1 MFHALTTV
9 LREEGPRALYKG
21 WLPLVIGIVSSIV
34 GLNFAV
40 YKSLKDWLVKSNPFG
55 LVQDSELSVTT
66 RLACGVAPETVGQT
80 VLHIIAHIVNV
91 VSHPGKS
98 ETVKHFGLGPD
109 VPHSHTKPC
118 VRSKGRKFERA
129 RGRKN
134 NKGLSV

>member
-80 VLHIIAHIVNV
+80 VAYPL
-91 VSHPGKS
+91 
-98 ETVKHFGLGPD
+98 
-109 VPHSHTKPC
+109 
-118 VRSKGRKFERA
+118 
-129 RGRKN
+129 
-134 NKGLSV
+134 